1 MNKELEE
8 YAERTARAFDNDN
21 YKALMQ
27 LVIVGAEWMQ
37 EKMFSE
43 EDLRKMY
50 DISCGNI
57 GLAYLD
63 DQTENNERF
72 NTFLNKI
79 KNK

>member
-43 EDLRKMY
+43 EDMRKMY

-63 DQTENNERF
+63 DQTENNERYMK
-72 NTFLNKI
+72 FLKQVNK
-79 KNK
+79 